1 MSSKRDLV
9 EAHGYNRRRLITAF
23 VSGAPGGR
31 EVEPVRYG
39 RTLVGG
45 LVLALLVVA
54 GAAVS
59 GFIKPGVPK
68 NWAEEGLVIGKSSG
82 SRFFAYKGE
91 LYPIIN
97 ITSAKLLLK
106 EGTKPEFVPDDLIAA
121 KKPGV
126 TIGIS
131 GAPEVLPKPSGLVQ
145 SGWTACTNLSG
156 GILARIDPTPLATP
170 VDDQAYRVSL
180 DNAQYV
186 IAGGRRY
193 PVPDD
198 AAGRLALRAVG
209 LDAQTA
215 KPVTGLWLNLIP
227 QGSPLVAPTVDG
239 AGRQVNTG
247 VSGLDTVGTPVEVAG
262 GRHYVLGRS
271 GELLELSDFAWAI
284 YSAGRDVTKVR
295 SSDSA
300 KLRTDAGNT
309 PYPQDWPT
317 AAVTPY
323 TSPDMPCVQ
332 LETRAGEAPL
342 VHLAT
347 PTSSVATT
355 ADANVGRRVATGS
368 GALVRGT
375 SAGVLNAG
383 PVYLIDSSGTS
394 FAVGKGGNGSEVGV
408 LGYGSTTPRPV
419 PKAWLDL
426 FASGPELSSDA
437 ASKSPESGQ

>member
-39 RTLVGG
+39 RTLIGG

-68 NWAEEGLVIGKSSG
+68 NWAEEGLVIGKTSG

-97 ITSAKLLLK
+97 ITSAKLLLN
-106 EGTKPEFVPDDLIAA
+106 EGTKPEFIPDDLIAA

-126 TIGIS
+126 TIGIA

-145 SGWTACTNLSG
+145 SGWTACTNGSG
-156 GILARIDPTPLATP
+156 GIAVAIDRTPLATP

-180 DNAQYV
+180 GQDQYV
-186 IAGGRRY
+186 VAAGRRY
-193 PVPDD
+193 PVPDN
-198 AAGRLALRAVG
+198 AAGRLALRAVQ
-209 LDAQTA
+209 LDAQPA
-215 KPVTGLWLNLIP
+215 MPVTGLWLNLIP

-239 AGRQVNTG
+239 AGQTVRTG
-247 VSGLDTVGTPVEVAG
+247 VPGLTTVGAPVEVEG
-262 GRHYVLGRS
+262 GRHYVLARS
-271 GELLELSDFAWAI
+271 GDVLELSDFAWAI
-284 YSAGRDVTKVR
+284 YSTGRDVTKVR
-295 SSDSA
+295 SSDSV

-309 PYPQDWPT
+309 PYPKDWPT
-317 AAVTPY
+317 DAVTPY
-323 TSPDMPCVQ
+323 TSVDQPCLQ
-332 LETRAGEAPL
+332 LETSDGEAPT

-347 PTSSVATT
+347 PTSDRATT
-355 ADANVGRRVATGS
+355 PDSTVVRRIATGS
-368 GALVRGT
+368 GALVRAT
-375 SAGVLNAG
+375 TANVLNAG
-383 PVYLIDSSGTS
+383 PVYLVDSSGTS
-394 FAVGKGGNGSEVGV
+394 FAVGKGGSGAEVGV
-408 LGYGSTTPRPV
+408 LGYGGTTPRPI
-419 PKAWLDL
+419 PRAWLDL
-426 FASGPELSSDA
+426 FASGPELSTGA
-437 ASKSPESGQ
+437 ASKTPQSGQ